1 MRSLSFVNSS
11 AHFLPLAADSAT
23 AEGAVAEAAAPSG
36 GERANAA
43 MERYARGDD
52 AAFAAVYD
60 AVAPRIHAYLMRQ
73 TRDRGA
79 ADDLLQK
86 TLLQIH
92 RKRGTYA
99 TGFAVLPW
107 AYAIARRLCI
117 DEFRRRKSDL
127 LWSARELADDHR
139 LAGGA
144 PDDDLACC
152 QLAEQIQVEL
162 SRMPETQRMAF
173 ELLRIEGLSHDEA
186 AQVLGTTVSA
196 VKLRAF
202 RAYAAIRAV
211 LGGHAQ
217 RPSASKQRRAV

>member
-1 MRSLSFVNSS
+1 MRQLALTNPSV
-11 AHFLPLAADSAT
+11 HFLASV
-23 AEGAVAEAAAPSG
+23 AEGARAEAPAPTS

-43 MERYARGDD
+43 MDRYARGDD
-52 AAFAAVYD
+52 AAFATVYD
-60 AVAPRIHAYLMRQ
+60 AVAPRIHAYLLRQ
-73 TRDRGA
+73 TRDRVA

-117 DEFRRRKSDL
+117 DEFRRRKTDL
-127 LWSARELADDHR
+127 LWSARELLDDHR
-139 LAGGA
+139 LAGGL
-144 PDDDLACC
+144 PDDDVASR
-152 QLAEQIQVEL
+152 QLVEQVEAEL
-162 SRMPETQRMAF
+162 SRMPETQRVAF

-202 RAYAAIRAV
+202 RAYNAIRAV
-211 LGGHAQ
+211 LGGTAARQ
-217 RPSASKQRRAV
+217 GSGSARRAV

>member
-1 MRSLSFVNSS
+1 MRPLAFANSS
-11 AHFLPLAADSAT
+11 AYFAPLAP
-23 AEGAVAEAAAPSG
+23 AAAVQAESP
-36 GERANAA
+36 GELTNAA

-52 AAFAAVYD
+52 AAFATIYD
-60 AVAPRIHAYLMRQ
+60 ALAPRIHAYLLRQ
-73 TRDRGA
+73 TRDRVA

-117 DEFRRRKSDL
+117 DEFRRRKTDL
-127 LWSARELADDHR
+127 LWSARELVDDNR
-139 LAGGA
+139 LTGGT
-144 PDDDLACC
+144 PDDDFASRELVA
-152 QLAEQIQVEL
+152 QVEAEL
-162 SRMPETQRMAF
+162 SRMPETQRVAF
-173 ELLRIEGLSHDEA
+173 ELLRIDGLTHDEA

-202 RAYAAIRAV
+202 RAYNAIRAV
-211 LGGHAQ
+211 LSGAPA
-217 RPSASKQRRAV
+217 RPNGAKARRAG

>member
-1 MRSLSFVNSS
+1 MRPLVFANSS
-11 AHFLPLAADSAT
+11 GHFLPLT
-23 AEGAVAEAAAPSG
+23 AEPAVAEGGAPVENAS

-73 TRDRGA
+73 TRDRVA

-107 AYAIARRLCI
+107 AYAIARRLYI
-117 DEFRRRKSDL
+117 DELRRRKNDL
-127 LWSARELADDHR
+127 LWSARELADDYR
-139 LAGGA
+139 LTGGA
-144 PDDDLACC
+144 PDDDLAAR
-152 QLAEQIQVEL
+152 QLVEQIEAEL
-162 SRMPETQRMAF
+162 SRLPETQRAAF
-173 ELLRIEGLSHDEA
+173 ELLRIEGLTHDEA

-202 RAYAAIRAV
+202 RAYSAIRAV
-211 LGGHAQ
+211 LGGKSE
-217 RPSASKQRRAV
+217 RSSASKARRAV